1 MEILLTRINELEDQ
15 NNANKEALQQLL
27 HEKRESQMESSFIA
41 IKNTATVTGNRK
53 LSEDD
58 FDSGDSAWMLVS
70 CALVLFMTIPG
81 LALFYGGMAHTDN
94 KLEVVLH
101 CFVITA
107 LVTFLWLCFG
117 YSLALAPVG
126 NNGTAYSLFGNESR
140 FWLSGLGLNT
150 SHQNAPTIPES
161 VYCVYQLTFA
171 IITPALITGAFA
183 ERMKFRS
190 MLVFITLWHFLVYCP
205 IAHSLWHPSGFL
217 YKYGALDYAGGC
229 VVHISSGFAGLVIAW
244 FLGRRPDQA
253 PDLDRRHNRI
263 FTLAGASMLW
273 VGWFGFNAGS
283 ALGASNRAGMALLVT
298 QIATGVA
305 VLSWMTTEFIFSN
318 NNQIT
323 VIGTASG
330 ALAGLV
336 AVTPASGFIDPT
348 GAFFIGLLAGPLCY
362 GGCQLKFLMKIDDA
376 LDVFGI
382 HGVAGMLGCIM
393 TGFFATDSADTKANG
408 VFYTDTFYGGRQLGI
423 QLYAIT
429 ISVFW
434 SLTFTTLICCFLHYT
449 IKLRDNRRTFA
460 RDVDGN
466 FQPQFYVPEDNQLV
480 GVPAPHPIP
489 IANLGNA
496 NVEL

>member
-1 MEILLTRINELEDQ
+1 MERLLSRIDELEDQ
-15 NNANKEALQQLL
+15 NNANKKALQQLL
-27 HEKRESQMESSFIA
+27 NEKRELA
-41 IKNTATVTGNRK
+41 IPAVVEGGADTNRE
-53 LSEDD
+53 LQTEGG

-70 CALVLFMTIPG
+70 CALVLFMTVPG

-117 YSLALAPVG
+117 YSIALAPVG
-126 NNGTAYSLFGNESR
+126 DTGTNVFLLGDASR

-190 MLVFITLWHFLVYCP
+190 MIVFITLWHFLVYCP

-217 YKYGALDYAGGC
+217 YEYGALDYAGGC

-244 FLGRRPDQA
+244 FLGKRADQA
-253 PDLDRRHNRI
+253 PDHDRRHNRI

-305 VLSWMTTEFIFSN
+305 VLSWMLAEFIFAN
-318 NNQIT
+318 NHQIT

-362 GGCQLKFLMKIDDA
+362 GGCQLKYLMGIDDA

-382 HGVAGMLGCIM
+382 HGVAGM
-393 TGFFATDSADTKANG
+393 
-408 VFYTDTFYGGRQLGI
+408 Y
-423 QLYAIT
+423 
-429 ISVFW
+429 
-434 SLTFTTLICCFLHYT
+434 
-449 IKLRDNRRTFA
+449 
-460 RDVDGN
+460 
-466 FQPQFYVPEDNQLV
+466 
-480 GVPAPHPIP
+480 
-489 IANLGNA
+489 
-496 NVEL
+496 